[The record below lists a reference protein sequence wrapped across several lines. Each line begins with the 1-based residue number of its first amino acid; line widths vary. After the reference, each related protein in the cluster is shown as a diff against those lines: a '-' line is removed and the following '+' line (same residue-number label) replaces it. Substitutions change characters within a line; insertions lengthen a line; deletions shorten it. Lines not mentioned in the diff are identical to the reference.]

1 MIQFRPEGIYCP
13 QADVYVDPW
22 KPVDKAII
30 THGHSD
36 HARWGSKYYLCH
48 SLSKEILRLR
58 LGQDIN
64 VQTLEYNET
73 ISISGVQISLHPAG
87 HIIGSAQVRLEYKGE
102 VWVISGDYK
111 VFNDGVSTPFEPVKC
126 NSFITEST
134 FGLPIYDFEPFEGI
148 YRDMNTWWKKNAD
161 EDYQSVIIG
170 YSLGKAQNILQH
182 LDSSIGNVFLHGA
195 VANINDVFRRS
206 GLDFKGERI
215 LEKIDKTSLKGAA
228 IVAPMSAL
236 GSPWLRKF
244 QPYRIAVCS
253 GWMALRG
260 ARRRYGVDKGF
271 VLSDHCDFKQL
282 NYAVRETGAE
292 NVYVTHG
299 YQSIYSK
306 WLREA
311 YGLNAVEVKTLFDPT
326 ADESI
331 NDDSIKDEILKG
343 DL

>member
-1 MIQFRPEGIYCP
+1 MIQFKPKGIYCP
-13 QADVYVDPW
+13 QADIYIDPW

-36 HARWGSKYYLCH
+36 HARWGNKHYLCH
-48 SLSKEILRLR
+48 SLTEEILRLR
-58 LGQDIN
+58 IGQDISI
-64 VQTLEYNET
+64 QTLDYKET
-73 ISISGVQISLHPAG
+73 IFINGVKISLHPAG

-111 VFNDGVSTPFEPVKC
+111 VFKDGVSTPFEPVKC

-134 FGLPIYDFEPFEGI
+134 FGLPIYNFSPFEEI
-148 YRDMNTWWKKNAD
+148 YDDMNKWWSKNVQD
-161 EDYQSVIIG
+161 GLQSVIIG

-182 LDSSIGNVFLHGA
+182 LDPSIGNIYLHGA
-195 VANINDVFRRS
+195 VANINDAFRRS
-206 GLDFKGERI
+206 GIHFQGERI
-215 LEKIDKTSLKGAA
+215 TEMTTKESLKGAV
-228 IVAPMSAL
+228 IVAPMSAI
-236 GSPWLRKF
+236 GSPWLKKF
-244 QPYRIAVCS
+244 NPYRIAVCS

-282 NYAVRETGAE
+282 NYAVLETGAE

-299 YQSIYSK
+299 SQAIYSK

-311 YGLNAVEVKTLFDPT
+311 YGLNASEVKTQFDSR
-326 ADESI
+326 ADETLENESVP
-331 NDDSIKDEILKG
+331 D
-343 DL
+343 